1 MLTCATLC
9 WEEQLHGGPDLREGG
24 QTHLHSGWSVKESVG
39 VFQTPAGGEETVRG
53 SAEGAR
59 ELPARWWEVPM
70 MLEIPQGEASPAEA
84 GASGGTLRE
93 TEDFLES

>member
-39 VFQTPAGGEETVRG
+39 VFQTPAGGEETVRE

-70 MLEIPQGEASPAEA
+70 MLEREASPAEA

-93 TEDFLES
+93 TEAFRES